1 MKRIALLLGAALA
14 LAISG
19 PALAQSPIVIKFSH
33 VVAPDTPKG
42 KGSLKFKELA
52 GGGYFK
58 IVNASVEPALH
69 AFARERPWLLTA
81 ALAVYFFAHLPA
93 LLGALT
99 WAREHQVP
107 TLGVCLGCVGGVSAL
122 FIAGALLPEAQAK
135 FAYYAVFFAL
145 LLWALAAG
153 SALYWALLDTGLCDS
168 ADLGHLDYADAG
180 SFEGGFS
187 CDPARAQPVLDTYR
201 RVLSGAADLITD
213 VAVRRAAAALSAAA
227 AVEPTV
233 PSATVSPH
241 REAPSAAGGSAVIAR
256 NDMIRVSYE
265 VGGVRLSVMGKAQ
278 RSARVGEPV
287 AVLNTT
293 SNRTIDAVATGPGT
307 AVAAGAAQQ
316 FASR

>member
-1 MKRIALLLGAALA
+1 MTKLHTLLAAVAVLACGA
-14 LAISG
+14 
-19 PALAQSPIVIKFSH
+19 PALAGEVTLRPNPLDADGRVTLGDIFDGAGAASDV
-33 VVAPDTPKG
+33 VVAQRNGP
-42 KGSLKFKELA
+42 SVVLEA
-52 GGGYFK
+52 GQ
-58 IVNASVEPALH
+58 L
-69 AFARERPWLLTA
+69 
-81 ALAVYFFAHLPA
+81 
-93 LLGALT
+93 
-99 WAREHQVP
+99 Q
-107 TLGVCLGCVGGVSAL
+107 
-122 FIAGALLPEAQAK
+122 AQARQ
-135 FAYYAVFFAL
+135 
-145 LLWALAAG
+145 AG
-153 SALYWALLDTGLCDS
+153 LQWSNPTGL
-168 ADLGHLDYADAG
+168 
-180 SFEGGFS
+180 
-187 CDPARAQPVLDTYR
+187 R
-201 RVLSGAADLITD
+201 R

-278 RSARVGEPV
+278 RSARIGEPV